1 MKSGSREIRLVCLL
15 LAAAVASACA
25 TVESQP
31 TLTLE
36 QHTLRIPLKVGAN
49 GSVSLAEQPPL
60 TGRMNLTPILE
71 AEGFDASSTTVTTVQ
86 VMMYYGR
93 FYVVANGFHSLW
105 QITPRPGTST
115 ASYRRIPITPDS
127 DESVLRGSRLSRY
140 GSSQSSCL
148 RLDRKD
154 AAPLFINPRGEVSRA
169 CP

>member
-1 MKSGSREIRLVCLL
+1 MKSGSCKIRLVCLL

-71 AEGFDASSTTVTTVQ
+71 AEGFDASPSSVTVQ

-93 FYVVANGFHSLW
+93 FYVVADGFHSLW
-105 QITPRPGTST
+105 EITPRPGTST
-115 ASYRRIPITPDS
+115 ASYRRIPIAPDTA
-127 DESVLRGSRLSRY
+127 DSVLKGSRLSRY
-140 GSSQSSCL
+140 GSSRSSCL

-154 AAPLFINPRGEVSRA
+154 STPLFISSRGEVSRV